1 MVVYLAVDGKHLLAV
16 GREQW
21 LSARFGVD
29 YRQAFVSQNGR
40 TSAVYTAPV
49 WTAMTNLTAHAQ
61 SLLAQ
66 LGSLFPKV
74 ENRYNSTHIV
84 IFFYWF
90 CCLFGSVFRGRF
102 PKGLLLHSERAPFA
116 LQNDSFCSSK
126 IPLLHGKRTTF
137 GKAAFFIRSENK
149 GVPLPRKAEGTR
161 NQKNSHYLRSAHLL
175 VFLTPYIFSCKHSLR
190 ARICRV
196 LPLQRVGRHAFR
208 WSCLSV
214 HIIYM

>member
-1 MVVYLAVDGKHLLAV
+1 MRRAFWRNSGVCSRRLKIDTIPHILLSSFIGFAVCLGVY
-16 GREQW
+16 
-21 LSARFGVD
+21 FGG
-29 YRQAFVSQNGR
+29 AFR
-40 TSAVYTAPV
+40 
-49 WTAMTNLTAHAQ
+49 
-61 SLLAQ
+61 
-66 LGSLFPKV
+66 K
-74 ENRYNSTHIV
+74 E
-84 IFFYWF
+84 
-90 CCLFGSVFRGRF
+90 
-102 PKGLLLHSERAPFA
+102 
-116 LQNDSFCSSK
+116 SFCSSK